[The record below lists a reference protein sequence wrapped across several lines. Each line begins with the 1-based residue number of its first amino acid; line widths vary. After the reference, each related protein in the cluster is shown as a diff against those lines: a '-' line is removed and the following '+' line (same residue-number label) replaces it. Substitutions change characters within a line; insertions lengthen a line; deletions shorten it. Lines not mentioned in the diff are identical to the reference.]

1 MPDVSNAAIAD
12 ALEELGDLY
21 ELDGAIVHRVLAYR
35 NAARAVRE
43 SSLSVAALARAGKA
57 TALPGIGETLQQ
69 KIVTFLDTGTTPST
83 ERMRAQFPPG
93 LIAMTR
99 LQGLG
104 PKRARLLHKELGIE
118 TLEQLREAALAQ
130 RLRGVRGL
138 GPKFEASV
146 LLALEAGATQA
157 APRLLL
163 PAAIELGE
171 ALAAGLREHA
181 PSDTRV
187 ELAGSA
193 RRRVDAVKDID
204 LIATTAEPQALSALL
219 EGLEQI
225 EAVSSA
231 GAAGA
236 RGRTHSGM
244 SVDLRVARPE
254 QHGNRLQHFTGS
266 GRHNTA
272 LREAA
277 VRRGLHVSEYGVLQ
291 EAGAPPGEAR
301 AGEPD
306 GPGTSSRARRSRAA
320 SQPHAG
326 DRPHTR
332 TCATEAEVYELLGLA
347 YIEPELRENRG
358 ELEAAALD
366 GELPQLIA
374 EGDVRG
380 DLHCHTVASDGRASI
395 AEMAHAARERGYEY
409 LAITDH
415 SASHGFGNDVS
426 PDELRRQIERVAKTN
441 AAIEG
446 IELLAGS
453 EVNILPDGSL
463 DYDDE
468 LLAQLD
474 WVVASVHTAFGM
486 GEQRMTERMI
496 AAIEHPLVDA
506 IGHPTGRLI
515 ERREPYELDLEAVFA
530 AAARTGTMLEI
541 NANPAR
547 RDLSDVHARAAAR
560 AGVRLVI
567 DSDAHR
573 PDTLAN
579 MRWGIATA
587 RRAWLSKED
596 VANTRPWSELEK
608 LRTREGSRKR
618 SNGRQRSGEDPG
630 GDGQSPASSRGSS
643 SSATTRS
650 TASRRKGSK
659 ATKARPE

>member
-1 MPDVSNAAIAD
+1 MPDVSNATIAD

-43 SSLSVAALARAGKA
+43 SPVSVAALARAGRA
-57 TALPGIGETLQQ
+57 TELAGIGETLQQ
-69 KIVTFLDTGTTPST
+69 KILTFLDTGTTPST

-93 LIAMTR
+93 LVAMTR

-130 RLRGVRGL
+130 RLRDVRGL

-146 LLALEAGATQA
+146 LLALQAGATQV

-171 ALAAGLREHA
+171 ALAAGLRERA
-181 PSDTRV
+181 PADARV

-193 RRRVDAVKDID
+193 RRMVDAVKDID
-204 LIATTAEPQALSALL
+204 LIATTDEPEALSGLL

-236 RGRTHSGM
+236 RARAHSGM
-244 SVDLRVARPE
+244 SVDLRIARPE
-254 QHGNRLQHFTGS
+254 QHGNLLQHFTGS
-266 GRHNTA
+266 GRHNAA

-277 VRRGLHVSEYGVLQ
+277 VRRGLHVSEYGVLY
-291 EAGAPPGEAR
+291 EGGAGGHRPPSWAPRVSQSYAGGE
-301 AGEPD
+301 
-306 GPGTSSRARRSRAA
+306 
-320 SQPHAG
+320 
-326 DRPHTR
+326 TR
-332 TCATEAEVYELLGLA
+332 TCATETEVYELLGLA
-347 YIEPELRENRG
+347 YIEPELREHRG
-358 ELEAAALD
+358 ELEAAARER
-366 GELPQLIA
+366 GLPRPIA
-374 EGDVRG
+374 EDDVRG
-380 DLHCHTVASDGRASI
+380 DLHCHTVASDGHASI
-395 AEMAHAARERGYEY
+395 AEMAHAARRRGYEY

-426 PDELRRQIERVAKTN
+426 PDELRRQIERVAKTS

-463 DYDDE
+463 DYEDE

-474 WVVASVHTAFGM
+474 WVVASVHTAFNM
-486 GEQRMTERMI
+486 SEQRMTERVI

-541 NANPAR
+541 NGNPAR

-573 PDTLAN
+573 PATLAN

-587 RRAWLSKED
+587 RRAWLTKDD
-596 VANTRPWSELEK
+596 VANTRPWGELAK
-608 LRTREGSRKR
+608 LR
-618 SNGRQRSGEDPG
+618 GRDR
-630 GDGQSPASSRGSS
+630 QSSPSSRGSS
-643 SSATTRS
+643 SSATDRS

-659 ATKARPE
+659 AAKARPE